1 MPYLGRE
8 LGNRKTAN
16 QVIFLQLVGLILFS
30 YYTFFAMF
38 PLQYGLTPNMH
49 PPSSFQQWDQPA
61 LVDVYRSR
69 LSKAAQRDSYNV
81 ISPSL

>member
-1 MPYLGRE
+1 
-8 LGNRKTAN
+8 
-16 QVIFLQLVGLILFS
+16 
-30 YYTFFAMF
+30 MF